1 MPTTVIDESRTFLDK
16 YVGEWFATGTKKPLF
31 VFLSGPQGSGKS
43 YNGAL
48 VQEYLSKK
56 WGPEGKNVAF
66 ASIDDF
72 YLTHE
77 DQEVLEMQFPGNKL
91 FKGRG
96 LPGTHD
102 MALLN
107 KVIKSILEPREAT
120 SLEIPQYDKS
130 KFSGAGDRSAQGVEV
145 KLPIDIFVLEGW
157 FLGFR
162 PRMQRAESN
171 DTIIG
176 GDMADVNARLF
187 GYSDLLW
194 RNPEI
199 HSLGI
204 VLACDDINNVYTW
217 RTEQEHATIKRNG
230 SGMSDADVHKFV
242 DRYMPCYEMYYD
254 EFAQSESLGSVAT
267 LTLGVSLDRSVF
279 ATKTKCIE

>member
-1 MPTTVIDESRTFLDK
+1 MTTTVIKESQVFLDK
-16 YVGEWFATGTKKPLF
+16 YVSEWFATDTKKPLF

-43 YNGAL
+43 YNGAKIHEYL
-48 VQEYLSKK
+48 VQKWSPQGKK
-56 WGPEGKNVAF
+56 VAF

-77 DQEVLEMQFPGNKL
+77 DQQVLEMQFPDNL
-91 FKGRG
+91 LLKGRG

-102 MALLN
+102 MEALK
-107 KVIKSILEPREAT
+107 KVVGKVLQPGQSST
-120 SLEIPQYDKS
+120 MNIPQYDKS
-130 KFSGAGDRSAQGVEV
+130 KFSGSGDRCATGLEV
-145 KLPIDIFVLEGW
+145 DLPVDIFVLEGW
-157 FLGFR
+157 FLGFH

-171 DTIIG
+171 DTIIA

-194 RNPEI
+194 RNPEV

-204 VLACDDINNVYTW
+204 VLACDDIDNVYTW
-217 RTEQEHATIKRNG
+217 RTEQEHATIKKNG
-230 SGMSDADVHKFV
+230 SGMSDGDVRKFV
-242 DRYMPCYEMYYD
+242 DRYMPCYKMYYE
-254 EFAQSESLGSVAT
+254 EFTQSESLGSVAT

-279 ATKTKCIE
+279 SSKTKCIE